1 MTGVALHLKL
11 VIHFWKLVHL
21 SLAQARRLF
30 IIHWSPTLVL
40 TAGPEKGILTVE
52 MESGDEEPEDLRPQ
66 CVEWLAD
73 KVRASLG
80 CDAPSVRAL
89 FDENPQAIDDFLQG
103 APTGNFLTQR
113 FYRSARRNGP
123 VARPFD
129 PTGTRETHPT
139 TVH

>member
-1 MTGVALHLKL
+1 M
-11 VIHFWKLVHL
+11 
-21 SLAQARRLF
+21 
-30 IIHWSPTLVL
+30 
-40 TAGPEKGILTVE
+40 E

-113 FYRSARRNGP
+113 FYRSARRDGP

-129 PTGTRETHPT
+129 PLGTRETHPT

>member
-1 MTGVALHLKL
+1 MTLFKKPQETFEKPLVEKYRPVTLDDVKDAYAALLRKKPSPLYEALK
-11 VIHFWKLVHL
+11 
-21 SLAQARRLF
+21 RLD
-30 IIHWSPTLVL
+30 PG
-40 TAGPEKGILTVE
+40 ADRG
-52 MESGDEEPEDLRPQ
+52 
-66 CVEWLAD
+66 LAD

-113 FYRSARRNGP
+113 FYRSAHRDGP

-129 PTGTRETHPT
+129 PLGTRETHPT